1 MRLLTWNLWWRFG
14 KRWQDRQLLIGA
26 ELRRVKADVCAFQEV
41 YSVDGEDQ
49 FDALREATLLDGCAT
64 EHRGERVRFGN
75 ALLSRYPLEHVTH
88 IRLPGSGGGLGH
100 RSAIVADVDCPNGPL
115 SLAVTHLEWRYD
127 ASHQRQQQL
136 LPILQELARR
146 RDQGRIPVLM
156 GDLNSIPA
164 SDELRRLT
172 GSAPPFE
179 IGNRPLVFTD
189 SWAAVGDGP
198 GYTWNRDN
206 SNAADAAFPRR
217 RLDHIL
223 VGWPRPKPVFNPRA
237 AELVGVEPGPDG
249 LHPSDHY
256 GVLVTVDGREPF
268 EE

>member
-1 MRLLTWNLWWRFG
+1 VRLLTWNLWWRFG
-14 KRWQDRQLLIGA
+14 DRWQERQQLICA
-26 ELRRVKADVCAFQEV
+26 ELGRLEADICGFQEV
-41 YSVDGEDQ
+41 YSVDGHDQ
-49 FDALREATLLDGCAT
+49 LDILKEATGLDGCAT
-64 EHRGERVRFGN
+64 EHDGKRVRFGN
-75 ALLSRYPLEHVTH
+75 GLLSRYPLERVTH
-88 IRLPGSGGGLGH
+88 IRLPGSDGGLGH
-100 RSAIVADVDCPNGPL
+100 RSAIVADVECPNGPL

-127 ASHQRQQQL
+127 ASDQRQEQL
-136 LPILQELARR
+136 LPILRELARR

-172 GSAPPFE
+172 GSAPPFD
-179 IGNRPLVFTD
+179 IGTPSLIFTD

-217 RLDHIL
+217 RVDHVL
-223 VGWPRPKPVFNPRA
+223 VGWPRPKPAFNPRA
-237 AELVGVEPGPDG
+237 AELVGVEPAPDG

-256 GVLVTVDGREPF
+256 GVVVTVDDREPF